1 MDIAASMSIYKKSDQ
16 TFPALWNCLL
26 FHFSGQIFPRS
37 NRKPAASGCLLAFGF
52 VLLTL
57 QKVQIFQKNCLLFLH
72 SCEQVNS
79 EKSLVVIHCVTSVR
93 CCLLWSVLVT
103 QNSDHDQKPKSLK
116 QTYLD
121 LRIDTVVNFS
131 TDFGV
136 ASYLPK
142 PLSNIKIKKQIF
154 EFFLS
159 LNALV
164 VILTTCS
171 FHLFPQILSL
181 KATTPMV
188 HRQVWNSDLRSVCL
202 HLCPPGC
209 HLHFKPIS
217 SIWPNLLH
225 IIRYVCSL
233 LVEERTC
240 TQGKAFSS
248 APPQPWNSEAAS
260 RF

>member
-121 LRIDTVVNFS
+121 LRIDTVVNVS

-154 EFFLS
+154 EFFSKPKRISGHFDDMQFSFIPSNPFAQSHNTYGSQTGLKLWPQVGLS
-159 LNALV
+159 ASLPSRLPPTLQTHQLN
-164 VILTTCS
+164 LTKPAS
-171 FHLFPQILSL
+171 HNQIRVQS
-181 KATTPMV
+181 
-188 HRQVWNSDLRSVCL
+188 
-202 HLCPPGC
+202 
-209 HLHFKPIS
+209 
-217 SIWPNLLH
+217 
-225 IIRYVCSL
+225 
-233 LVEERTC
+233 
-240 TQGKAFSS
+240 
-248 APPQPWNSEAAS
+248 AS
-260 RF
+260 RRTNMHPRKSL